1 MRTAIA
7 VVVLLL
13 ALALVVCA
21 YFARRSKKAIAP
33 AVVILLSA
41 LIPPVLGNLLII
53 AAHTRGLATLG
64 CYIYF
69 LGMDYVMFGVLHFT
83 LQYCELSWP
92 NVHLKRFVYAL
103 LILDAAQLLL
113 NPVFGHAFT
122 TEMVMAYGAPY
133 YRLVPLAGQ
142 TIHRLLDYGI
152 FLAVLVIFL
161 VKAVRAPRIY
171 SERYSIIFLSM
182 IFSGIWETFYIFS
195 RTPIDRSMIGFG
207 VFGLL
212 VYYFSLHYRPLRLLD
227 HMLANVASGLAEALY
242 FFDIGERC
250 VWVNRQGARFL
261 ELEEAE
267 YDRCGERLRKVFPD
281 LTPEGDEWACERILT
296 VGGSTR
302 YYAMDK
308 RRMFDR
314 KGRAVGSLLTIRDNT
329 AQEEALRQER
339 YNANHDTLTGL
350 YTKEYLYARIRET
363 LLANPDKIYYISY
376 LDINDFKMI
385 NDIFGKD
392 FGDYTLR
399 CFADSLRENLPPG
412 ALYGRLSADCFGL
425 CLEEGDFDFE
435 KASRYM
441 TEFTVK
447 NETRSH
453 RVIIHQGSYRVTER
467 DIDVSV
473 MFDRAHMALATVKTD
488 YKKRVALYDDT
499 MREKALWDQRITA
512 ELPDALAE
520 RQICPYLQAM
530 VDGEGRV
537 VGAEALVR
545 WNHPALGFLPPG
557 RFVPV
562 FEKNGMIADVD
573 RYMWRCAC
581 EILARWQ
588 AMGIS
593 DLFLSINISPKDFY
607 FMDVFAELKGIVK
620 EYGVPPSRLR
630 VEITETVMMTDS
642 AERISILSRLKDEG
656 FLVEMDD
663 FGSGY
668 SSLNMLKDMP
678 VDVVKVDM
686 VFLTRAK
693 DGLRSQTILRNVMNM
708 TRDLGI
714 LSLTEGVETE
724 DQYRMLSGMGCRL
737 FQGYYFAKPLPVESF
752 ETLFLSA
759 PVRT

>member
-13 ALALVVCA
+13 ALTLVVCA

-53 AAHTRGLATLG
+53 AAYTRGLATLG

-161 VKAVRAPRIY
+161 VKALRAPRIY

-261 ELEEAE
+261 ELEESE
-267 YDRCGERLRKVFPD
+267 NDRCGERLREIFPD

-302 YYAMDK
+302 YYALDK

-425 CLEEGDFDFE
+425 CLEEGDFDLE

-441 TEFTVK
+441 TEFMVK

-593 DLFLSINISPKDFY
+593 DIFLSINISPKDFY

-642 AERISILSRLKDEG
+642 AERIAILSRLKDEG

-724 DQYRMLSGMGCRL
+724 DQYRMLSGMGCRF